1 MRGGER
7 GSQGTIEKKQR
18 IGDGHLINDAIPE
31 PYGHEIDTR
40 EVERNN
46 QREIMKAKLLK
57 ASGEV
62 MEIEPKNGTN
72 FTLDELYEHLSR
84 SLFEVINLNQD
95 DIMVVDEEGKWTSNN
110 VINVNATVLAQ
121 ENQAITSWDYIAGNA
136 IVCNRK
142 MIR

>member
-7 GSQGTIEKKQR
+7 SSQGTIEKKQG

-62 MEIEPKNGTN
+62 MEIEPKNGTD
-72 FTLDELYEHLSR
+72 FKLDELHEHLKC
-84 SLFEVINLNQD
+84 SLVEVINLNQD
-95 DIMVVDEEGKWTSNN
+95 DIMVVDEEGKWASNN

>member
-1 MRGGER
+1 MRSGER
-7 GSQGTIEKKQR
+7 STPRKIEKKQG
-18 IGDGHLINDAIPE
+18 IGDGHFNNDKIPE

-57 ASGEV
+57 VSGEV
-62 MEIEPKNGTN
+62 MEIEPKNGTD
-72 FTLDELYEHLSR
+72 FKLDELHEHLQC
-84 SLFEVINLNQD
+84 SLIEVIYLNQD
-95 DIMVVDEEGKWTSNN
+95 DIMVVDEEGKWASNN
-110 VINVNATVLAQ
+110 VINVNATMLAQ
-121 ENQAITSWDYIAGNA
+121 ENQAITSWDYIAGDA

>member
-7 GSQGTIEKKQR
+7 SSQGTIEKRQR
-18 IGDGHLINDAIPE
+18 IGDGYLINDKIPE
-31 PYGHEIDTR
+31 PYRHEINTR
-40 EVERNN
+40 EVVRNN
-46 QREIMKAKLLK
+46 HREIMKAKLLK

-62 MEIEPKNGTN
+62 MEIEPKNGTD
-72 FTLDELYEHLSR
+72 FKLDELYKHLQCR
-84 SLFEVINLNQD
+84 LVQIIHLNKG
-95 DIMVVDEEGKWTSNN
+95 DIMVVDDEGKLASNN
-110 VINVNATVLAQ
+110 VVNVNATTLAH

>member
-7 GSQGTIEKKQR
+7 GSQGTAEKKQR
-18 IGDGHLINDAIPE
+18 IGDGHFSNDKIPE
-31 PYGHEIDTR
+31 PYGYETDTR

-46 QREIMKAKLLK
+46 QRKIMKARLLK

-62 MEIEPKNGTN
+62 MEIEPKNGTD
-72 FTLDELYEHLSR
+72 FKLDELHKHLQC
-84 SLFEVINLNQD
+84 SLVEVINLNQD
-95 DIMVVDEEGKWTSNN
+95 DIMVVDEEGKWASNN
-110 VINVNATVLAQ
+110 VINVNATMLAQ
-121 ENQAITSWDYIAGNA
+121 ENQAITSWDYIAGDA

>member
-1 MRGGER
+1 MRSRER
-7 GSQGTIEKKQR
+7 GSQGTIEKKQG
-18 IGDGHLINDAIPE
+18 IGDEHLINDAIPE

-62 MEIEPKNGTN
+62 VEIEPKNGTD
-72 FTLDELYEHLSR
+72 FKLDELHKHLQC
-84 SLFEVINLNQD
+84 SLVEVINLNQD
-95 DIMVVDEEGKWTSNN
+95 DIMIVDDEGKLTSNN
-110 VINVNATVLAQ
+110 VVNVNATKLAQ

>member
-1 MRGGER
+1 MRGRER
-7 GSQGTIEKKQR
+7 GSSGTIEKKQG
-18 IGDGHLINDAIPE
+18 IGDGHIINDAIPE

-46 QREIMKAKLLK
+46 HREIMKAKLLK

-62 MEIEPKNGTN
+62 LEIEPKNGTD
-72 FTLDELYEHLSR
+72 FKLDELYKHLQCR
-84 SLFEVINLNQD
+84 LVQIIHLNRG
-95 DIMVVDEEGKWTSNN
+95 DIMVVDDEGKLASNN
-110 VINVNATVLAQ
+110 VVNVNATMLAQ